1 MSTDYLYS
9 KGWPR
14 DATEVTT
21 EAVADAFWEDHGAQ
35 IILDSTMLR
44 DTIRD
49 GVRNGTWLYWD
60 SSSQRAWTDKDPAA
74 PIQIGTEFLL
84 YTPKRANELGL
95 LGRAVTWDDIGAVL
109 DRSQLGASELRS
121 RLEAQ
126 VGKEPTRAEVLEV
139 IARAAEGGE
148 NARLVAVAGAVE
160 AGAKALTPSD
170 VRKVGLDTV
179 TVLIPAEADRLSIAR
194 PGSRRTVKP
203 VEAKGAIGVAL
214 QSVLDQASDTTG
226 VTGFTLIEV
235 TSSADPGEGIKDLVE
250 LTRAVPMLPKNDIGV
265 SCDIELDFTGL
276 ASGAQINLSGPS
288 KQFQK
293 IEDALFAFAKK
304 ASDVAGTLRLEIR
317 FDEPVPVH
325 AKEIDT
331 LRTVLTKLQPGE
343 VRIKGVLG

>member
-1 MSTDYLYS
+1 
-9 KGWPR
+9 
-14 DATEVTT
+14 
-21 EAVADAFWEDHGAQ
+21 
-35 IILDSTMLR
+35 
-44 DTIRD
+44 
-49 GVRNGTWLYWD
+49 
-60 SSSQRAWTDKDPAA
+60 
-74 PIQIGTEFLL
+74 
-84 YTPKRANELGL
+84 L